1 MEAAAAKVAGRGCDD
16 SERERCGD
24 GGVEGVTASLKYFD
38 SCLRAKLFVGSDHAM
53 AGANGLSRPTLGT
66 VGTVTE
72 FRGSLAPNQRR
83 RQAKYENAEKDR
95 ISHTHCNSK
104 TLSDSPNSV
113 KAGRS
118 EWMTKPLL
126 GLTAL
131 NVSTNLANTND
142 KPVKAVASIAAP
154 NNMRKE

>member
-1 MEAAAAKVAGRGCDD
+1 
-16 SERERCGD
+16 
-24 GGVEGVTASLKYFD
+24 
-38 SCLRAKLFVGSDHAM
+38 M

-104 TLSDSPNSV
+104 TLSDSPKSV

-126 GLTAL
+126 GLSAL

-142 KPVKAVASIAAP
+142 KPVKAVGEHRSAKQHEEGIDQHATSLQELRFCVNSAIASPSISID
-154 NNMRKE
+154 